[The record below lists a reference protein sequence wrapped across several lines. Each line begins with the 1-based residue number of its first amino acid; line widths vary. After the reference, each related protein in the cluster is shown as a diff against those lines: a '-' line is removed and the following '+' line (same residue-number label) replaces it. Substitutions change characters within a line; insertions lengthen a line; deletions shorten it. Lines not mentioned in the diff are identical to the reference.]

1 MGQASISDF
10 GKSASIEND
19 KSLNYTD
26 YRQAMTHTHLINQQ
40 DREVKRPQY
49 RDVEELEKARESI
62 SYTMDTDQRKHY
74 DEWQHHEAS
83 LETMRQDR
91 LRDRDTL
98 VGNRYNDVQR
108 VLLGS
113 EYKTLTTNSRQ

>member
-1 MGQASISDF
+1 
-10 GKSASIEND
+10 
-19 KSLNYTD
+19 
-26 YRQAMTHTHLINQQ
+26 MTHTHLINQQ
-40 DREVKRPQY
+40 HREVKRPQY